1 MLETLGSEKWPKVGA
16 SDRAFLASRQ
26 LRCGGF
32 SLLQAPPSWN
42 PYVALITNFYNPSSR
57 RLGLRQP
64 ASMHRPA
71 PQFAVGWP
79 YGPPGRWP
87 H

>member
-42 PYVALITNFYNPSSR
+42 PYVAQSR
-57 RLGLRQP
+57 IFTILV
-64 ASMHRPA
+64 A
-71 PQFAVGWP
+71 AV
-79 YGPPGRWP
+79 
-87 H
+87 